1 MFGPNFRRNMK
12 NKKKISLL
20 NKMLIVD
27 TLETSRYQDIPY
39 IVYEN

>member
-1 MFGPNFRRNMK
+1 MK
-12 NKKKISLL
+12 NKKNSLL
-20 NKMLIVD
+20 SKMLIVD